1 MTPHRF
7 EVENRHL
14 LKDEERKKR
23 QPAEGILERAAPTLD
38 EVCADL
44 GCGTGY
50 LSIPFA
56 LRCRALIAVD
66 SQKEMLE
73 TLLSSASEL
82 TRMKIFPVRSELP
95 DLPFSGA
102 CLDRVLLVNVFHEME
117 DREKLASEVERT
129 LRGGGKLSLVDFQKK
144 PTGFGPPVEERIEES
159 DIAGFFPSM
168 RVERKWSF
176 DSFYQ
181 FELVRL

>member
-1 MTPHRF
+1 MMPHRF
-7 EVENRHL
+7 EAHNKDMLR
-14 LKDEERKKR
+14 DEERKQR
-23 QPAEGILERAAPTLD
+23 QPAEEILKRAAPTLN

-44 GCGTGY
+44 GCGNGY
-50 LSIPFA
+50 LSIPLA

-66 SQKEMLE
+66 SQREMLDA
-73 TLLSSASEL
+73 LLSGASEL
-82 TRMKIFPVRSELP
+82 ARMKIFPVQSELP

-102 CLDRVLLVNVFHEME
+102 CLDRVLLVNVFHEVE

-144 PTGFGPPVEERIEES
+144 ATGFGPPVEERIKDS
-159 DIAGFFPSM
+159 DIPGFFPSM
-168 RVERKWSF
+168 TVERKWSF

-181 FELVRL
+181 YEMVRL

>member
-1 MTPHRF
+1 MPHRF
-7 EVENRHL
+7 EAENKGK
-14 LKDEERKKR
+14 LKDEERRKR
-23 QPAEGILERAAPTLD
+23 QPAEDILKRAAPTLD

-44 GCGTGY
+44 GCGNGY

-66 SQKEMLE
+66 SQREMLDA
-73 TLLSSASEL
+73 LLSGASEL
-82 TRMKIFPVRSELP
+82 TRMKIFPVQSELP

-102 CLDRVLLVNVFHEME
+102 CLDRVLLVNVFHELDDKERM
-117 DREKLASEVERT
+117 ASEVERT

-144 PTGFGPPVEERIEES
+144 PTGFGPPVEERIRES
-159 DIAGFFPSM
+159 DIPGFFPSM
-168 RVERKWSF
+168 AVERKWSF

-181 FELVRL
+181 YEMVRL

>member
-1 MTPHRF
+1 MPHRF
-7 EVENRHL
+7 EAQNKHMLE
-14 LKDEERKKR
+14 DEERTQR
-23 QPAEGILERAAPTLD
+23 QPAEDIVKRAAPTLD

-50 LSIPFA
+50 LSLPFA
-56 LRCRALIAVD
+56 LKCRALIAVD
-66 SQKEMLE
+66 SQREMLDA
-73 TLLSSASEL
+73 LLSKASGF
-82 TRMKIFPVRSELP
+82 TRMKIFPVLSELP

-102 CLDRVLLVNVFHEME
+102 CLDRVLLVNTLHEVE
-117 DREKLASEVERT
+117 DREKMAWEVERT

-144 PTGFGPPVEERIEES
+144 ATGFGPPVEERIKES
-159 DIAGFFPSM
+159 DIPGFFPSM
-168 RVERKWSF
+168 KVERKWSF

>member
-7 EVENRHL
+7 EVHNKDM
-14 LKDEERKKR
+14 LKDEERKNK
-23 QPAEGILERAAPTLD
+23 QPAKDILQRAAPTLD

-66 SQKEMLE
+66 SQREMLE
-73 TLLSSASEL
+73 MLLSSASDL
-82 TRMKIFPVRSELP
+82 TRMKIFPVQSELP
-95 DLPFSGA
+95 DLPLSGA
-102 CLDRVLLVNVFHEME
+102 CLDRVLLVNTFHEVE
-117 DREKLASEVERT
+117 DKEKLALEVERT

-144 PTGFGPPVEERIEES
+144 PTDFGPPVEERIKET
-159 DIAGFFPSM
+159 DIPGFFPSM
-168 RVERKWSF
+168 KVERKWSF

>member
-1 MTPHRF
+1 MTSHRF
-7 EVENRHL
+7 EAQNKHL
-14 LKDEERKKR
+14 LKDEERKQR
-23 QPAEGILERAAPTLD
+23 QPAEDILERAAPTMD

-56 LRCRALIAVD
+56 MRCRVLIAVD
-66 SQKEMLE
+66 SQREMLE
-73 TLLSSASEL
+73 TLLSSASEF
-82 TRMKIFPVRSELP
+82 TRVKIVPVQSELP
-95 DLPFSGA
+95 DLPFTGA
-102 CLDRVLLVNVFHEME
+102 CLDRVLLVNVFHEVE
-117 DREKLASEVERT
+117 DREKMALEVERT

-144 PTGFGPPVEERIEES
+144 PTGFGPPVEERIKES
-159 DIAGFFPSM
+159 DIPGFFVSM
-168 RVERKWSF
+168 NVERKWSF

>member
-1 MTPHRF
+1 MPHRF
-7 EVENRHL
+7 EAHNMHRLE
-14 LKDEERKKR
+14 DEERKQR
-23 QPAEGILERAAPTLD
+23 QPAEEIVKRAAPSLD

-56 LRCRALIAVD
+56 IHCRALIAVD
-66 SQKEMLE
+66 SQREMLDA
-73 TLLSSASEL
+73 LLSKASDFA
-82 TRMKIFPVRSELP
+82 RMKIFPVRAVLP

-102 CLDRVLLVNVFHEME
+102 CLDRVLLVNTFHEVG
-117 DREKLASEVERT
+117 DREKMASEVERT
-129 LRGGGKLSLVDFQKK
+129 LRGGGKLSLVDFQKNA
-144 PTGFGPPVEERIEES
+144 TGFGPPVEERIKES
-159 DIAGFFPSM
+159 DVPGFFPSM
-168 RVERKWSF
+168 KVERKWSF

>member
-1 MTPHRF
+1 MRPHRF
-7 EVENRHL
+7 DVQNKDM
-14 LKDEERKKR
+14 LKDAERRQR
-23 QPAEGILERAAPTLD
+23 QPAEDILQRAAPTLD

-50 LSIPFA
+50 ISIPFA

-66 SQKEMLE
+66 SQREMLE

-82 TRMKIFPVRSELP
+82 TRMKIFPVQSELP
-95 DLPFSGA
+95 DLPLSGA
-102 CLDRVLLVNVFHEME
+102 CLDRVLLVNTFHEVE

-144 PTGFGPPVEERIEES
+144 LTGFGPPVEERIKES
-159 DIAGFFPSM
+159 DIPEFFPSM
-168 RVERKWSF
+168 KVEKKWSF
-176 DSFYQ
+176 DFFYQ
-181 FELVRL
+181 FEFVRL

>member
-7 EVENRHL
+7 EAHNKQWL
-14 LKDEERKKR
+14 QDDERKQR
-23 QPAEGILERAAPTLD
+23 QPAEDILKRAAPTLD

-44 GCGTGY
+44 GCGIGY

-56 LRCRALIAVD
+56 LRCRALIALD
-66 SQKEMLE
+66 SQREMLE
-73 TLLSSASEL
+73 ALLSNASEL
-82 TRMKIFPVRSELP
+82 TRMKIFPVQSELP

-102 CLDRVLLVNVFHEME
+102 CLDRVLLANVFHEVE
-117 DREKLASEVERT
+117 DREKLAFEVERT
-129 LRGGGKLSLVDFQKK
+129 LRGGGKLSLVDFQKNA
-144 PTGFGPPVEERIEES
+144 TGFGPPAEERIEES
-159 DIAGFFPSM
+159 YIPGFFPSM

-181 FELVRL
+181 YEFVRL